1 MKKSAKELLKKSK
14 VYENLPKGDV
24 NIVVMKNGME
34 KTNYSL
40 KFIDEKNKIP
50 TKTEIGSLTKGKL
63 TSGLERLGLKN
74 DGKVPDL
81 KARLREY
88 YYGDSSML
96 SLYPHD

>member
-1 MKKSAKELLKKSK
+1 MG
-14 VYENLPKGDV
+14 VYV
-24 NIVVMKNGME
+24 
-34 KTNYSL
+34 TNYSL